1 MSVLLGSWVIK
12 KGAKSP
18 AKIKSVTKMRPIFVI
33 GAESLDQPRHIKYQ
47 LKGLHISEFVQN
59 GSLNRYVGIL
69 IDELDS
75 IENLEKDI
83 EEVLNHIEKYV
94 VFVKAFEKPRDVIM
108 KCLNIVNSHSPK
120 IFIVAGVKSASEL
133 VKQCIEK
140 LELALTSY
148 ELEKISSKN
157 REILFFKRKVE

>member
-1 MSVLLGSWVIK
+1 
-12 KGAKSP
+12 
-18 AKIKSVTKMRPIFVI
+18 
-33 GAESLDQPRHIKYQ
+33 
-47 LKGLHISEFVQN
+47 
-59 GSLNRYVGIL
+59 
-69 IDELDS
+69 
-75 IENLEKDI
+75 
-83 EEVLNHIEKYV
+83 
-94 VFVKAFEKPRDVIM
+94 M